1 MSFYRKEKEEAG
13 SGERK
18 RQTETD
24 RDREAKRQREYTR
37 KHAALPPCAVTV
49 MVFSLV
55 AFLGLATVP
64 TITVMSVYIFVFDQK
79 LTKKGFACLTFS

>member
-1 MSFYRKEKEEAG
+1 MCFYRKEKEEAG

-18 RQTETD
+18 RQKPTEIERQ
-24 RDREAKRQREYTR
+24 RDRESI
-37 KHAALPPCAVTV
+37 HASMLLYHLVFVTI

-64 TITVMSVYIFVFDQK
+64 TITVVSVYIFAFDQK
-79 LTKKGFACLTFS
+79 LTKKGFACLPLS